1 MIARHPHAR
10 GLGMASQRSRERLVT
25 QLGLEGIRDA
35 RVLAAISKVPRH
47 RFIDEALASR
57 AYDNTALPIGFG
69 QTISQPYVVARM
81 TEQLLTE
88 PGLRTVLEIGTGC
101 GYQTA
106 ILAELVDQVYS
117 IERLQALHLQA
128 RTRLKELGYTRAR
141 LLHGDGYKGWPEH
154 APFDGILV
162 AAASLTV
169 PEALL
174 RQLKLGGRLILPIG
188 PPGHQVLRRIIRTH
202 EGFETTDLDAVS
214 FVPLVSGSQ
223 A

>member
-1 MIARHPHAR
+1 MTRHPHAR
-10 GLGMASQRSRERLVT
+10 GLGMASSRSRERLVQ
-25 QLGLEGIRDA
+25 QLREEGIRDA
-35 RVLAAISKVPRH
+35 RVLAAIAKVPRH

-81 TEQLLTE
+81 TEQLLAE
-88 PGLRTVLEIGTGC
+88 PGVRTVLEVGTGC

-117 IERLQALHLQA
+117 IERLQPLYQQA
-128 RTRLKELGYTRAR
+128 RTRLRELGYTRVW

-154 APFDGILV
+154 APYDGILV
-162 AAASLTV
+162 AAASHSV

-174 RQLKLGGRLILPIG
+174 RQLKPGGRMIIPVG
-188 PPGHQVLRRIIRTH
+188 PPGCQVLQRIVRT
-202 EGFETTDLDAVS
+202 ETGYETAALDAVS
-214 FVPLVSGSQ
+214 FVPLVSGSLP
-223 A
+223 

>member
-1 MIARHPHAR
+1 MTRHPHAR
-10 GLGMASQRSRERLVT
+10 GLGMAGSRSRDRLIQT
-25 QLGLEGIRDA
+25 LSQEGIRDA

-81 TEQLLTE
+81 TEQLVAE
-88 PGLRTVLEIGTGC
+88 SRLRTVLEIGTGC

-106 ILAELVDQVYS
+106 ILAELVDRVYS
-117 IERLQALHLQA
+117 VERLQALHLQA
-128 RTRLKELGYTRAR
+128 QTRLRDMAYTNVW
-141 LLHGDGYKGWPEH
+141 LLHGDGYKGWAEH

-169 PEALL
+169 PDALL

-188 PPGHQVLRRIIRTH
+188 PPGRQVLRRIIRTDQ
-202 EGFETTDLDAVS
+202 GFDTGDLDPVS